1 MDKLAEFREL
11 LLNDVNFRK
20 LLRTEPKLALEKA
33 DIRPTPQNLALVQ
46 NVIDSID
53 NLYEGF
59 GEIHQ
64 DLT

>member
-1 MDKLAEFREL
+1 MDKIAEFREL
-11 LLNDVNFRK
+11 LLNDVKFRK
-20 LLRTEPKLALEKA
+20 LLRTNPKLALEKA
-33 DIRPTPQNLALVQ
+33 HIRPTPQNLALVQ

-59 GEIHQ
+59 GEMHR

>member
-20 LLRTEPKLALEKA
+20 LLRTKPKLALKQA

-59 GEIHQ
+59 GEIHK